1 MIGSCQA
8 NVERHKVGLG
18 RPEPGVTRSARWPIP
33 VSWEQVQADPD
44 GSTVVRRPSCTG
56 NVAKDF
62 LGMGKGGKCPIFQE
76 TKRLDRVTRAHLLVC
91 STASHVT
98 AGNRAAH
105 ALWST
110 CPTSLTDLLNL
121 QLSLYTV
128 TDNSFCACH

>member
-44 GSTVVRRPSCTG
+44 GSTVVRRPICTG

-62 LGMGKGGKCPIFQE
+62 FGEGEAGQMSYISGNQTIRSCDARALVGL
-76 TKRLDRVTRAHLLVC
+76 LDCESRDR
-91 STASHVT
+91 
-98 AGNRAAH
+98 G
-105 ALWST
+105 
-110 CPTSLTDLLNL
+110 
-121 QLSLYTV
+121 
-128 TDNSFCACH
+128 